1 MRLTARIALVGTIS
15 LLTCPASAQQAQPQD
30 PRASE
35 IVVTGTRDE
44 QVRDFVRI
52 LTPPQTRSIPR
63 LIDEFCP
70 VAVGLLAQQNEAV
83 SARLRQVA
91 AAVKVKVAAP
101 DCVPNALVVVT
112 RDKGKF
118 IRALAG
124 QRPESFG
131 PMTPRTIRRLA
142 RSEGP
147 AAAWHLIGPTDSSG
161 IPLRWDEVLQAYVND
176 SSEAGSRIHS
186 TGYLAFDASVVV
198 VETESLAGL
207 TATQLADYAAMRLL
221 AKVHPDRLPAPS
233 PPTILTVLEAPMG
246 SAIPITLTKWDLGL
260 LRGLYTGSSR
270 TLIAGAQRSQIVR
283 QIKEDLE
290 QEER

>member
-1 MRLTARIALVGTIS
+1 MRLTARIVSIAAIS
-15 LLTCPASAQQAQPQD
+15 LLSWPASAQQTQPRD
-30 PRASE
+30 PRSSE

-52 LTPPQTRSIPR
+52 LTPPNTRSIPR

-70 VAVGLLAQQNEAV
+70 VAVGLLPQQNQAV

-112 RDKGKF
+112 KDKGKF
-118 IRALAG
+118 IRALARR
-124 QRPESFG
+124 RPETINL
-131 PMTPRTIRRLA
+131 PPHTIRRLA
-142 RSEGP
+142 SSAGP
-147 AAAWHLIGPTDSSG
+147 AAAWHMIGPTDSSG
-161 IPLRWDEVLQAYVND
+161 IPLRYDEVLGAYIND
-176 SSEAGSRIHS
+176 TSEAGSRIHS
-186 TGYLAFDASVVV
+186 SGYLGFDASVVV
-198 VETESLAGL
+198 VEGGALAGL

-246 SAIPITLTKWDLGL
+246 SEIPITLTKWDLGL
-260 LRGLYTGSSR
+260 LRGLYSGSSR

-290 QEER
+290 QPDP